1 MMTEEKKESVQET
14 PENTVVQPEEKE
26 STGTTVPL
34 EIKDATPDTTA
45 KQRKELDASSEE
57 QKERFTLRGRLK
69 LKWYYF
75 ITFGMGVF
83 ALLIS
88 LLGATYFQESV
99 LTAADGKQGHASPF
113 AFLIPLVLVHVVCF
127 LVFMLINALCAFKL
141 ISEDS
146 KSKLHFVCNLLLYL
160 AVVVGIPLSV
170 AFLQL

>member
-34 EIKDATPDTTA
+34 ETEDATP
-45 KQRKELDASSEE
+45 EE

-99 LTAADGKQGHASPF
+99 LTAADGKQGHVSPF